1 MLIGYARIST
11 HDQTLSLQKDALE
24 KAGCEK
30 IFTDTVSGTKAE
42 RKGLT
47 EALSHLRE
55 GDTLVVWR
63 LDRLGRSLRHL
74 IDTITK
80 LADRGVGFKSL
91 TENIDTTTSGGKLVF
106 HIFGALAEFEREI
119 IRERTTAGL
128 DAARSR
134 GKVGGRP
141 KILSTKEVQM
151 LRNMAADK
159 SLTVSDI
166 CKTLGIGRTTFYRY
180 VKVGERE

>member
-11 HDQTLSLQKDALE
+11 HEQTLDLQCDALE
-24 KAGCEK
+24 KAGCGR
-30 IFTDTVSGTKAE
+30 IFTDKVSGTKAE

-74 IDTITK
+74 IDTITD
-80 LADRGVGFKSL
+80 LGNRGVGFKSL
-91 TENIDTTTSGGKLVF
+91 QEHIDTTTSGGKLVF
-106 HIFGALAEFEREI
+106 HIFGSMAEFERDI
-119 IRERTTAGL
+119 IRERTLAGL
-128 DAARSR
+128 ESARRR
-134 GKVGGRP
+134 GKSGGRP
-141 KILSTKEVQM
+141 KALTPKEVQM

-159 SLTVSDI
+159 SLTVADI
-166 CKTLGIGRTTFYRY
+166 CKQMDIGKTTFYRY
-180 VKVGERE
+180 VKAGEGE